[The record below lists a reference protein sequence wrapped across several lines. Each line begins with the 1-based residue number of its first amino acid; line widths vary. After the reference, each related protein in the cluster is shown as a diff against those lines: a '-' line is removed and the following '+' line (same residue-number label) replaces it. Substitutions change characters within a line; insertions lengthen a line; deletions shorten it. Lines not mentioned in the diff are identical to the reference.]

1 MGSYIDQYR
10 DKLRT
15 PDEAVKVVKSG
26 DFVWYGHFAMAPRAL
41 DEALSKRAGELT
53 GVWIKGV
60 CPLFDPKVA
69 TVDPEKKSFTYHSG
83 HFSAHDRHL
92 GDKNL
97 AYYLPGNYG
106 QCPYN
111 VRMGNYGKI
120 AVAMITTTPPDDNGY
135 FNFGPAC
142 SYAKLICDSADIVI
156 LEVNDQTPWC
166 LGGEQ
171 ECIHISEVDYIV
183 ENSIPMPA
191 FPSEFP
197 VSDAEKKIA
206 SLIIEQI
213 EDGSTLQFGIGA
225 MPSMI
230 GKMIADTDLKNLGI
244 HSEMMADCFIDL
256 VEKGQVTGA
265 KKNIDQGK
273 ITYTFAL
280 GSQRLY
286 DYIDRN
292 PVCATYPVD
301 MTNSPARMAIN
312 DKLLAINNA
321 VEIDLFSQINSESS
335 GIRNISGTGG
345 QLDFTIGAMYSKG
358 GKPFISMTSTK
369 VQNGKIVS
377 RIVPTLS
384 PGTIVTLPRT
394 LAPYVVTEYGIANMM
409 GKSTYRRAE
418 LLIEIAHPDFR
429 DDLIKAAAD
438 QNLWTR
444 SNKID

>member
-26 DFVWYGHFAMAPRAL
+26 DYVWYGHFAMAPRAL
-41 DEALSKRAGELT
+41 DEALSKRVGELKD
-53 GVWIKGV
+53 VWIKGV

-111 VRMGNYGKI
+111 VRMGNYGPLN
-120 AVAMITTTPPDDNGY
+120 VAMIMTTPPDANGY
-135 FNFGPAC
+135 FNFGTAC
-142 SYAKLICDSADIVI
+142 SYAKLICDSSDIVI
-156 LEVNDQTPWC
+156 LEVNDQAPWC

-171 ECIHISEVDYIV
+171 ETIHISEVDYIV
-183 ENSIPMPA
+183 ENSIPMTA

-206 SLIIEQI
+206 SIIIEQI
-213 EDGSTLQFGIGA
+213 EDGATLQFGIGA

-230 GKMIADTDLKNLGI
+230 GKLIADTDLKDLGI
-244 HSEMMADCFIDL
+244 HSEMMAECFIDL
-256 VEKGQVTGA
+256 VEKGKVTGA

-280 GSQRLY
+280 GSQKLY

-292 PVCATYPVD
+292 PVCATFPVD
-301 MTNSPARMAIN
+301 ITNSPARMALN

-335 GIRNISGTGG
+335 GYRNISGTGG
-345 QLDFTIGAMYSKG
+345 QLDFTIGAMNSKG
-358 GKPFISMTSTK
+358 GKPFICMTSTK
-369 VQNGKIVS
+369 VSKGKTLS
-377 RIVPTLS
+377 RIVPFLI
-384 PGTIVTLPRT
+384 PGTIVTVPRT
-394 LAPYVVTEYGIANMM
+394 FAPYIVTEFGIANMM

-418 LLIEIAHPDFR
+418 LLIDIAHPDFR
-429 DDLIKAAAD
+429 DDLIEAA
-438 QNLWTR
+438 QQQGIWTR
-444 SNKID
+444 TNKID